1 LLLCFA
7 ELFSRQIDRDRT
19 PEGMK
24 ASCHREAPTEGFP
37 KVPDWTLRQTRLED
51 NFVEPLDA
59 LD

>member
-1 LLLCFA
+1 
-7 ELFSRQIDRDRT
+7 
-19 PEGMK
+19 MK

-51 NFVEPLDA
+51 NFGEPLDA